1 MSGEVK
7 IAMIGGGGK
16 NTGGTLLYLINSGR
30 VKNVEFG
37 LFGRTVAN
45 MERNIALADKIPNK
59 NGCSVKIYDTIESV
73 LEGADIVMHCATAG
87 YGEFGGYKSYG
98 IPQGG
103 HVMYLGE
110 LISKICPDAWVLG
123 ATNPPEVPLS
133 ALLKRFGIEKSIG
146 LCNAPMIVKNTFSAV
161 TGVCKEDIVM
171 RGIGMNHDVWYYD
184 FRLGEESDPGK
195 IADLMN
201 SKIDDPAL
209 MEHEWFRLFPEWR
222 IAIKN
227 NVAFLKESGYLVS
240 PAGGT
245 RRMKGLPVTSK
256 DYGSIMK
263 RPTKED
269 YENCLKDDVSVADM
283 IRITSRC
290 GGGVPVYTGKIIE
303 SIILEDDA
311 QHSALVPNKGAYE
324 DAPDLLHI
332 QADVSI
338 SGGKIKIHGAKK
350 LPDFIKGMLTAR
362 FIQNDMLTTALAYQD
377 DDMLKKAIMVSPER
391 YEFSQALEFRSGSEK
406 SVEPFIPFN

>member
-1 MSGEVK
+1 MSSEVK

-30 VKNVEFG
+30 VRNVEFG

-45 MERNIALADKIPNK
+45 MERNIALANKIENK
-59 NGCSVKIYDTIESV
+59 NGCSIKIYDTLESV
-73 LEGADIVMHCATAG
+73 LEGSDIVMHCATAG
-87 YGEFGGYKSYG
+87 YGAFGGYKSYG

-103 HVMYLGE
+103 HVMYMGE
-110 LISKICPDAWVLG
+110 KVSKICPDAWVLG

-146 LCNAPMIVKNTFSAV
+146 LCNAPMIVKNTFSAI
-161 TGVCKEDIVM
+161 TGVKEEDIVM

-184 FRLGEESDPGK
+184 FRIGDESDPDK
-195 IADLMN
+195 IVNMIN
-201 SKIDDPAL
+201 QRIDDPVL
-209 MEHEWFRLFPEWR
+209 LEHKWFRLFPEWR
-222 IAIKN
+222 VAIKN

-245 RRMKGLPVTSK
+245 RRLKGLPVTSK
-256 DYGSIMK
+256 EYGSLMK
-263 RPTKED
+263 RPSKED
-269 YENCLKDDVSVADM
+269 FEKCLSDEVSVEDM

-303 SIILEDDA
+303 SILLEDDI
-311 QHSALVPNKGAYE
+311 QHSALVPNKGAYA

-332 QADVSI
+332 QADISI

-362 FIQNDMLTTALAYQD
+362 FIQNDMLTTALANQD
-377 DDMLKKAIMVSPER
+377 DQLLKQAIMVMPER
-391 YEFSQALEFRSGSEK
+391 NEYNQALEFDSGSEK
-406 SVEPFIPFN
+406 TVEPFIPFN